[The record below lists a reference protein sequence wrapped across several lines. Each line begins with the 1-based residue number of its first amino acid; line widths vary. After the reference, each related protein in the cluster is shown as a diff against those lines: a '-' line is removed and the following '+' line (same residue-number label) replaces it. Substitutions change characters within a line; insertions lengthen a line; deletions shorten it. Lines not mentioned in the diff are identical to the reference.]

1 MPPGI
6 RPLFI
11 VQGIEIFF
19 DNIPM
24 TWIRLTEASQAFAF
38 QSMDTLTKLRIGT
51 QASVKITAVAV
62 QSSTAAH
69 AWQQPTRIPEITVF
83 TTAGTA
89 DVNIACC
96 ITNVYH
102 FSSFHDIKF

>member
-1 MPPGI
+1 
-6 RPLFI
+6 
-11 VQGIEIFF
+11 
-19 DNIPM
+19 M

-62 QSSTAAH
+62 QGSTAAH
-69 AWQQPTRIPEITVF
+69 ARQQPKRMPEITVF
-83 TTAGTA
+83 TMAGTA

>member
-69 AWQQPTRIPEITVF
+69 AWQQPKRIPEITVF

-89 DVNIACC
+89 RACERL
-96 ITNVYH
+96 H
-102 FSSFHDIKF
+102 R

>member
-1 MPPGI
+1 
-6 RPLFI
+6 
-11 VQGIEIFF
+11 
-19 DNIPM
+19 M

-62 QSSTAAH
+62 TAAH
-69 AWQQPTRIPEITVF
+69 AWQQPKRIPEITVF

>member
-1 MPPGI
+1 MFVHKTDDTEYPVKLRKKSRNSNAAGHTTFLTD
-6 RPLFI
+6 LFI

-69 AWQQPTRIPEITVF
+69 AR
-83 TTAGTA
+83 
-89 DVNIACC
+89 
-96 ITNVYH
+96 
-102 FSSFHDIKF
+102 

>member
-1 MPPGI
+1 MTFLTD
-6 RPLFI
+6 LFI
-11 VQGIEIFF
+11 VQGIEIFL

-24 TWIRLTEASQAFAF
+24 TGIRLTEASQAFAF
-38 QSMDTLTKLRIGT
+38 QSMDTLPKLRIGT

-69 AWQQPTRIPEITVF
+69 ARQQPKRIPEITVF

>member
-1 MPPGI
+1 
-6 RPLFI
+6 
-11 VQGIEIFF
+11 
-19 DNIPM
+19 
-24 TWIRLTEASQAFAF
+24 
-38 QSMDTLTKLRIGT
+38 MDTLTKLRIGT

-69 AWQQPTRIPEITVF
+69 AWQLPKRIPEITVF

>member
-51 QASVKITAVAV
+51 QASVK
-62 QSSTAAH
+62 
-69 AWQQPTRIPEITVF
+69 
-83 TTAGTA
+83 
-89 DVNIACC
+89 
-96 ITNVYH
+96 
-102 FSSFHDIKF
+102 